1 MTTGLLTG
9 VVFLLFLIAGVLFGL
24 LYECG
29 YILRALTKFGKI
41 TTYVSDF
48 ILFLFAGVFFFFVA
62 LKVNNGIIAL
72 YEVFGFVLGFALE
85 RVSVGKM
92 LAMIL
97 IFSYNIFTRFVKHL
111 KKFKLFR
118 FLLR

>member
-48 ILFLFAGVFFFFVA
+48 VLF
-62 LKVNNGIIAL
+62 
-72 YEVFGFVLGFALE
+72 YFVLF
-85 RVSVGKM
+85 
-92 LAMIL
+92 
-97 IFSYNIFTRFVKHL
+97 
-111 KKFKLFR
+111 
-118 FLLR
+118 